1 MWRTRVDRWMQNI
14 CHLSFVCG
22 SLNPSVRRQHMCQY
36 TSAPTKRQ
44 HNELEHDESSR
55 CIRNMLACRVSG
67 PLENVDLKR
76 ILILCRQE
84 PRSIDC
90 GEASSLELWVA
101 GSDCRSIFPLTVERP
116 YDDLSFSV
124 SGSGSNMKPLGWI
137 DTYGVRLE
145 KQAYLSRNLFP
156 RLCMLGT
163 IHWVPASSTEL

>member
-84 PRSIDC
+84 PRSI
-90 GEASSLELWVA
+90 
-101 GSDCRSIFPLTVERP
+101 FPLTVERP